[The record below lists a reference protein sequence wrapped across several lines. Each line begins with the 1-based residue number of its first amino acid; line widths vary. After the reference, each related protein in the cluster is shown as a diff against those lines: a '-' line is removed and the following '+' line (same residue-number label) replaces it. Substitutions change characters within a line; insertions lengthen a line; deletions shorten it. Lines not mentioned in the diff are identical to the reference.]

1 MIVGVWGPCAPLTPA
16 LSFPNG
22 RALSGV
28 QRRQSQ
34 NRIRPESEPPRIQPV
49 ERSEC
54 SIPLCVQ
61 GRPRSCVQAGVSPL
75 DVIGVS
81 GVRRP
86 ATSTPLGTQGEVSG
100 EAMCVESFR
109 PCWALI
115 SGAASAPD
123 DYSAPPATRE
133 WEGGAFGGH
142 RARLSY
148 ARLPRQRMLR

>member
-1 MIVGVWGPCAPLTPA
+1 MIVGVLGSRAPLTPA
-16 LSFPNG
+16 LRFPNG
-22 RALSGV
+22 LALSGV

-49 ERSEC
+49 ERSGC
-54 SIPLCVQ
+54 SIPPCVQ

-109 PCWALI
+109 PCCGP
-115 SGAASAPD
+115 SSAVQRQHRTI
-123 DYSAPPATRE
+123 SAPPRQSGSGRGERLAVRSRNCH
-133 WEGGAFGGH
+133 GSRRH
-142 RARLSY
+142 R
-148 ARLPRQRMLR
+148 